1 MIIVIII
8 IAIIVVVVIIIK
20 CRRRQRKVLPAKLG
34 VNNIK
39 MKRRGSA
46 AAARLEVRWERLS
59 GMKAPGRVW
68 RLGGTRSSSDGL
80 QTSCSPDSLK
90 ANRSCEPRLSSGA
103 GAGAAAPPTRELRGA
118 ASEEATNS
126 SSRRTRGALIRAPAS
141 IPNSISRASASPS
154 SKLTLE

>member
-39 MKRRGSA
+39 MKQRGSA

-103 GAGAAAPPTRELRGA
+103 GAAAPPTRELRGA